1 LAEIGWEDP
10 SERSDNPPGGEGIK
24 EQKPCSPASSPSATA
39 QPVAQAD
46 AGCAFGSVARLSRRA
61 A

>member
-1 LAEIGWEDP
+1 M
-10 SERSDNPPGGEGIK
+10 RVMGILK
-24 EQKPCSPASSPSATA
+24 FRRLLPCENAKSKSHATPTSSPSAAT

-46 AGCAFGSVARLSRRA
+46 AGCAFGSVARHSHRA